1 MTSASPANRVL
12 IVEDDEDIRDLVAM
26 LLSNRGYD
34 VLTRSDAADVL
45 TLARTGEF
53 DVLLMDV
60 SLPGRDGLDTT
71 RMIRADPAIA
81 ELPVLLMTARTRQED
96 IDRGYAAGADDYVV
110 KPFISD
116 DLVSRLETALE
127 RRRVSER

>member
-1 MTSASPANRVL
+1 MTRVL
-12 IVEDDEDIRDLVAM
+12 VVEDDEDIRDLVAM

-34 VLTRSDAADVL
+34 VLTRGDAADVL
-45 TLARTGEF
+45 TLARTGAF

-71 RMIRADPAIA
+71 RLMRAEPAIA

-116 DLVSRLETALE
+116 DLVSRLEAALE
-127 RRRVSER
+127 RRRVSEH